1 MSAAA
6 TDRDPTVRMDGRGA
20 GDLRPLKVEMGYLE
34 WAEGSALLEMG
45 KTRVLASASFES
57 KVPRWLQ
64 GTGTGWVTAEYAML
78 PRATAVRTS
87 REVQSGRPSGRTQE
101 IQRLV
106 GRSLRS
112 ITALDRMGETSVWID
127 CDVLQA
133 DGGTRTASIT
143 AGYLALAQAVGR
155 LHDDGALPDGVL
167 MDTVAAVSVGIVGDD
182 LLLDLCYEED
192 AKAEV
197 DFNVVMTGA
206 GDLVE
211 VQGTAEG
218 APFSREQ
225 LDALLDLASAGIQ
238 DLTEFQRRTLGGG

>member
-1 MSAAA
+1 M
-6 TDRDPTVRMDGRGA
+6 TDEAVVRADGRAA

-34 WAEGSALLEMG
+34 WAEGSVLLEMG
-45 KTRVLASASFES
+45 KTRVLASASFEP

-64 GTGTGWVTAEYAML
+64 GSGSGWVTAEYAML

-112 ITALDRMGETSVWID
+112 VTALEQMGECTIWID

-143 AGYLALAQAVGR
+143 AGYLALAQALGR
-155 LHDDGALPDGVL
+155 LSEAGSVPSGVL
-167 MDTVAAVSVGIVGDD
+167 NDSVAAVSCGIVDAE
-182 LLLDLCYEED
+182 LLLDLAYEED
-192 AKAEV
+192 ARAEV
-197 DFNVVMTGA
+197 DFNVVMTGS

-218 APFSREQ
+218 DPFSRDQ
-225 LDALLDLASAGIQ
+225 LNALVDLAAGGIAE
-238 DLTEFQRRTLGGG
+238 LTEFQRRALSV

>member
-1 MSAAA
+1 
-6 TDRDPTVRMDGRGA
+6 MDGRGPR
-20 GDLRPLKVEMGYLE
+20 DVRPLKVEMGYLE

-45 KTRVLASASFES
+45 KTRVLVSASFEP
-57 KVPRWLQ
+57 KVPKFLH
-64 GTGTGWVTAEYAML
+64 GTGSGWVTAEYAML
-78 PRATAVRTS
+78 PRATAARTP
-87 REVQSGRPSGRTQE
+87 REVQAGRPSGRTQE

-112 ITALDRMGETSVWID
+112 VTALERMGECTIWID

-155 LHDDGALPDGVL
+155 LVAGGTLPADVL
-167 MDTVAAVSVGIVGDD
+167 TDSVAAVSAGIVGDE

-192 AKAEV
+192 ARAEV
-197 DFNVVMTGA
+197 DFNVVMTGS

-218 APFSREQ
+218 KAFSRRQ
-225 LDALLDLASAGIQ
+225 LDALIDLAAEGTRQI
-238 DLTEFQRRTLGGG
+238 TEFQRHVLAV

>member
-1 MSAAA
+1 MGSGMAE
-6 TDRDPTVRMDGRGA
+6 TFVRLDGRA
-20 GDLRPLKVEMGYLE
+20 PGDLRPLKVEMGYLE
-34 WAEGSALLEMG
+34 WAEGSVLLEMG
-45 KTRVLASASFES
+45 KTRVLVSASFEA

-78 PRATAVRTS
+78 PRATAIRTR

-112 ITALDRMGETSVWID
+112 VTALDRMGECTLWID

-143 AGYLALAQAVGR
+143 AGYLAMAQALRHLAGSGDV
-155 LHDDGALPDGVL
+155 PEGVL
-167 MDTVAAVSVGIVGDD
+167 NDSVAAVSCGIVGEEM
-182 LLLDLCYEED
+182 LLDLCYEED
-192 AKAEV
+192 ARAEV

-218 APFSREQ
+218 EPFSREQ
-225 LDALLDLASAGIQ
+225 LDRLVDLASAGVLE
-238 DLTEFQRRTLGGG
+238 LTEFQRRVLSV

>member
-1 MSAAA
+1 MTGAASL
-6 TDRDPTVRMDGRGA
+6 RIDGRA
-20 GDLRPLKVEMGYLE
+20 PADLRPLKVEMGYLE

-45 KTRVLASASFES
+45 KTRVLVAASYEP
-57 KVPRWLQ
+57 KVPKFLQ
-64 GTGTGWVTAEYAML
+64 GTRTGWVSAEYAML
-78 PRATAVRTS
+78 PRATAVRTP
-87 REVQSGRPSGRTQE
+87 REVQAGRPSGRTQE

-112 ITALDRMGETSVWID
+112 VTALERMGECTIWID

-155 LHDDGALPDGVL
+155 LVRADKIRSDVL
-167 MDTVAAVSVGIVGDD
+167 RDSVAAVSAGIVGDE

-192 AKAEV
+192 ARAEV
-197 DFNVVMTGA
+197 DFNVVMTGS

-218 APFSREQ
+218 KPFSRSQ
-225 LDALLDLASAGIQ
+225 LDELVALAAGGIEE
-238 DLTEFQRRTLGGG
+238 LTQFQRQVLAGSA